1 MIYLGAA
8 LRQQL
13 LTSRRTTLSADT
25 SVCLIWRSRAG
36 FAARWLLLVRDTDK
50 DIKILALRHQLA
62 ILQRRTG
69 KPAHPVRP
77 GVPGRPSA
85 PATPLPA
92 GAAPLDRLPETML
105 RWHHDP
111 LHRRHAKQSRP
122 KRPGRPPTL
131 CSIKVLVL
139 RLARENPS

>member
-1 MIYLGAA
+1 
-8 LRQQL
+8 
-13 LTSRRTTLSADT
+13 
-25 SVCLIWRSRAG
+25 
-36 FAARWLLLVRDTDK
+36 VRDTDK
-50 DIKILALRHQLA
+50 DIEILALRHQLA
-62 ILQRRTG
+62 ILRRRTS

-77 GVPGRPSA
+77 GVPGRRSA

-92 GAAPLDRLPETML
+92 GAAPLDRLPETVL
-105 RWHHDP
+105 RWHRD
-111 LHRRHAKQSRP
+111 LLRRRHAKQSQP